1 MMETAPFYAEI
12 AEAPPDTA
20 AYWVRAADGIK
31 LRVAV
36 NPSGRPEKGT
46 ILVFPG
52 RTEFI
57 ETFGRTMVEF
67 AELGYSTLV
76 IDWRGHGLSDRIA
89 QDPQLGHVGRFS
101 DYQLDVVAMVQA
113 ARQLGLPEPWY
124 LVGNSMGACI
134 GLRALIDGLPVSA
147 CAFCAP
153 MWDIKLS
160 PLARLLAWPVSW
172 AASVTGKAQ
181 RYAPGHSGE
190 SYILGV
196 DYPSNRRT
204 NDEDMYRYMVRQAEA
219 APELHTG
226 GPSMTWLNQ
235 VLRETRKL
243 SRVPSPNLPCIS
255 FCPEEDELISIPAVK
270 SRMARWVGSSLE
282 FIPGAKHNLLLEE
295 APIRGRI
302 LAKICEVFGRA

>member
-1 MMETAPFYAEI
+1 MMETAPFHAEI

-31 LRVAV
+31 LRVAL
-36 NPSGRPEKGT
+36 NLSGRTEKGT

-89 QDPQLGHVGRFS
+89 QDPQLGHVRRFS
-101 DYQLDVVAMVQA
+101 DYQLDVAAMVQA
-113 ARQLGLPEPWY
+113 AGQLGLPEPWY

-134 GLRALIDGLPVSA
+134 GLRALIDGLPISA

-160 PLARLLAWPVSW
+160 ALARLFAWPASW
-172 AASVTGKAQ
+172 AASVTGKGQ

-190 SYILGV
+190 SYILSV
-196 DYPSNRRT
+196 DYASNRRT
-204 NDEDMYRYMVRQAEA
+204 NDEDMYRYMVRQAEV

-255 FCPEEDELISIPAVK
+255 FCPKEDELVSLPAVK
-270 SRMARWVGSSLE
+270 SRMACWPGGRLE
-282 FIPGAKHNLLLEE
+282 FIPGAKHNLLLEQ
-295 APIRGRI
+295 AQIRGRI
-302 LAKICEVFGRA
+302 LAKLCQFFERS